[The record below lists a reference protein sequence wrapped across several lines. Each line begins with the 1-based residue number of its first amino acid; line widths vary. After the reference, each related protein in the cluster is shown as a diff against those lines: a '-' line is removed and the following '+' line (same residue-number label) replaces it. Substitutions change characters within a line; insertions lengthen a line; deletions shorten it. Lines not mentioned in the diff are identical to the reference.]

1 MILILITI
9 FVYENVENWNWCSE
23 VSVIFFKAVD
33 SVKKR
38 KGDTARDFL
47 F

>member
-1 MILILITI
+1 MKTLKTGIGALS
-9 FVYENVENWNWCSE
+9 YDW